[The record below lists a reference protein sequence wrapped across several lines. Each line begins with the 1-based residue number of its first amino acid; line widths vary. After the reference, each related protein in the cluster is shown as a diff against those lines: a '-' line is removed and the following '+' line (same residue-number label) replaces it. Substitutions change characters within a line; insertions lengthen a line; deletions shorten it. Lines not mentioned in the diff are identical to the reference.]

1 MFNELEIGVLM
12 NKRRILALMIVLLM
26 ASATGCGK
34 SDINIESDEES
45 SGSEASVEV
54 VSGVSA
60 DSAEEDSASVLDSSE
75 DYWSKLYSEAKEC
88 PNAANFE
95 GEWYG
100 GEHSS
105 YSGEITITDQSEK
118 GFHFSGFF
126 YYYLHT
132 GEIEGDALF
141 VKDNV
146 AVYKYTEAEDEYLSF
161 EMDGDT
167 MHVKQEGLLGL
178 GMNVWAGRDYTREK
192 KAFIN
197 DDILNKSSKLKQTV
211 LSYSLLFES
220 KVSEINNTK
229 KTDKKAEL
237 FQDLSDIVNKM
248 KTETEKFNTDAS
260 DAMNRFIPTA
270 IQTKNQFYA
279 QVSKYLK
286 NGIPQDFN
294 LENKEYENAF
304 IDAMIETLAYKG
316 AQLY

>member
-1 MFNELEIGVLM
+1 
-12 NKRRILALMIVLLM
+12 MIVLLM

-34 SDINIESDEES
+34 DEVNIESGEES
-45 SGSEASVEV
+45 TSSEASVEV
-54 VSGVSA
+54 VSGASV
-60 DSAEEDSASVLDSSE
+60 DSAEGDSASVLDSSE

-95 GEWYG
+95 GKWYG

-167 MHVKQEGLLGL
+167 VHVKQVGLFGF
-178 GMNVWAGRDYTREK
+178 GMNVWAGRDYTRDK
-192 KAFIN
+192 KAFKN
-197 DDILNKSSKLKQTV
+197 DDILNKAYTESQLSEIKKLIGDDELYENNFKFGTEIGAVGYKDTETKSGEKCRFVDCLVPTYGTEYTAVLMDNGKIYLKLKVYGTCDKLYTNDSAYTGEDV
-211 LSYSLLFES
+211 PET
-220 KVSEINNTK
+220 VSE
-229 KTDKKAEL
+229 
-237 FQDLSDIVNKM
+237 
-248 KTETEKFNTDAS
+248 
-260 DAMNRFIPTA
+260 
-270 IQTKNQFYA
+270 
-279 QVSKYLK
+279 
-286 NGIPQDFN
+286 
-294 LENKEYENAF
+294 
-304 IDAMIETLAYKG
+304 
-316 AQLY
+316 

>member
-1 MFNELEIGVLM
+1 M
-12 NKRRILALMIVLLM
+12 NKRRILALMLVLLM

-34 SDINIESDEES
+34 DEVNIESGEES
-45 SGSEASVEV
+45 TSSEASVEV
-54 VSGVSA
+54 VSCASV

-95 GEWYG
+95 GKWYG

-141 VKDNV
+141 VKNNV

-167 MHVKQEGLLGL
+167 VHVKQVGLLGL
-178 GMNVWAGRDYTREK
+178 GMNVWAGRDYTQDK

-197 DDILNKSSKLKQTV
+197 DDILNKAYTESQLSEIKKLIGDDELYEDYFKFGTEIGAVGYKDTETKSGEKCRFVDCLVPTYGTEYTAVLMDNGKIYLKLKVYGTCDKLYTNDSAYTGEDV
-211 LSYSLLFES
+211 PET
-220 KVSEINNTK
+220 VSE
-229 KTDKKAEL
+229 
-237 FQDLSDIVNKM
+237 
-248 KTETEKFNTDAS
+248 
-260 DAMNRFIPTA
+260 
-270 IQTKNQFYA
+270 
-279 QVSKYLK
+279 
-286 NGIPQDFN
+286 
-294 LENKEYENAF
+294 
-304 IDAMIETLAYKG
+304 
-316 AQLY
+316 

>member
-1 MFNELEIGVLM
+1 M
-12 NKRRILALMIVLLM
+12 NKRRILVLMIVLLM
-26 ASATGCGK
+26 ASAIGCGK
-34 SDINIESDEES
+34 DEVNIESGEES
-45 SGSEASVEV
+45 TSSESSVEV
-54 VSGVSA
+54 VFGASV

-88 PNAANFE
+88 PNAADFE
-95 GEWYG
+95 GKWYG

-167 MHVKQEGLLGL
+167 VHVKQVGLLGL
-178 GMNVWAGRDYTREK
+178 GMNVWAGRDYTRDK

-197 DDILNKSSKLKQTV
+197 DDILNKAYTESQLSEIKKLIGDDELYEDYFKFGTEIGAVGYKDTETKSGEKCRFVDCLVPTYGTEYTAVLMDNGKIYLKLKVYGTCDK
-211 LSYSLLFES
+211 LFTNDSAYTGEDVPET
-220 KVSEINNTK
+220 VSE
-229 KTDKKAEL
+229 
-237 FQDLSDIVNKM
+237 
-248 KTETEKFNTDAS
+248 
-260 DAMNRFIPTA
+260 
-270 IQTKNQFYA
+270 
-279 QVSKYLK
+279 
-286 NGIPQDFN
+286 
-294 LENKEYENAF
+294 
-304 IDAMIETLAYKG
+304 
-316 AQLY
+316 

>member
-12 NKRRILALMIVLLM
+12 NKRRILALMLVLLM

-34 SDINIESDEES
+34 DEVNIESGEES
-45 SGSEASVEV
+45 TSSEASVEV
-54 VSGVSA
+54 VSGASV

-75 DYWSKLYSEAKEC
+75 DYWAKLYSEAKEC
-88 PNAANFE
+88 PNAADFE
-95 GEWYG
+95 GKWYG

-167 MHVKQEGLLGL
+167 VHVKQVGLLGF
-178 GMNVWAGRDYTREK
+178 GMNVWAGRDYTRDK
-192 KAFIN
+192 KAFKN
-197 DDILNKSSKLKQTV
+197 DDILNKAYTESQLSEIKKLIGDDELYEDYFKFGTEIGAVGYKDTETKSGEKCRFVDCLVPTYGTEYTAVLMDNGKIYLKLKVYGTC
-211 LSYSLLFES
+211 
-220 KVSEINNTK
+220 
-229 KTDKKAEL
+229 DKLYTNDSAYTGE
-237 FQDLSDIVNKM
+237 DVP
-248 KTETEKFNTDAS
+248 ET
-260 DAMNRFIPTA
+260 
-270 IQTKNQFYA
+270 
-279 QVSKYLK
+279 VSK
-286 NGIPQDFN
+286 
-294 LENKEYENAF
+294 
-304 IDAMIETLAYKG
+304 
-316 AQLY
+316 

>member
-1 MFNELEIGVLM
+1 M

-34 SDINIESDEES
+34 DEVNIESGEES
-45 SGSEASVEV
+45 TSSEASVEV
-54 VSGVSA
+54 VSGASV

-95 GEWYG
+95 GKWYG

-167 MHVKQEGLLGL
+167 VHVKQVGLLGL
-178 GMNVWAGRDYTREK
+178 GMNVWAGRDYTRDK

-197 DDILNKSSKLKQTV
+197 DDILNKAYTESQLSEIKKLIGDDELYEDYFKFGTEIGAVGYKDTETKSGEKCRFVDCLVPTYGTEYAAVLMDNGKIYLKLKVYGTCDKLYTNDSAYTGEDV
-211 LSYSLLFES
+211 PET
-220 KVSEINNTK
+220 VSE
-229 KTDKKAEL
+229 
-237 FQDLSDIVNKM
+237 
-248 KTETEKFNTDAS
+248 
-260 DAMNRFIPTA
+260 
-270 IQTKNQFYA
+270 
-279 QVSKYLK
+279 
-286 NGIPQDFN
+286 
-294 LENKEYENAF
+294 
-304 IDAMIETLAYKG
+304 
-316 AQLY
+316 

>member
-1 MFNELEIGVLM
+1 M
-12 NKRRILALMIVLLM
+12 NKRRILALMLVMLM
-26 ASATGCGK
+26 SSATGCGK
-34 SDINIESDEES
+34 SDVNIESGEES
-45 SGSEASVEV
+45 SSSEASVEV

-95 GEWYG
+95 GKWYG

-167 MHVKQEGLLGL
+167 VHVKQVGLLGL
-178 GMNVWAGRDYTREK
+178 GMNVWAGRDYTRDK

-197 DDILNKSSKLKQTV
+197 DDILNKAYTESQLSEIKKLIGDDELYEDYFKFGTEIGAVGYKDTETKSGEKCRFVDCLVPTYGTEYTAVLMDNGKIYLKLKVYGTCDKLYTNDSAYTGEDV
-211 LSYSLLFES
+211 PET
-220 KVSEINNTK
+220 VSE
-229 KTDKKAEL
+229 
-237 FQDLSDIVNKM
+237 
-248 KTETEKFNTDAS
+248 
-260 DAMNRFIPTA
+260 
-270 IQTKNQFYA
+270 
-279 QVSKYLK
+279 
-286 NGIPQDFN
+286 
-294 LENKEYENAF
+294 
-304 IDAMIETLAYKG
+304 
-316 AQLY
+316 

>member
-26 ASATGCGK
+26 ASAAGCGK
-34 SDINIESDEES
+34 DEVNIESGEES
-45 SGSEASVEV
+45 TSSEASVEV
-54 VSGVSA
+54 VSGASV

-95 GEWYG
+95 GKWYG

-167 MHVKQEGLLGL
+167 VHVKQVGLLGL
-178 GMNVWAGRDYTREK
+178 GMNVWAGRDYTRDK

-197 DDILNKSSKLKQTV
+197 DDILNKAYTESQLSEIKKLIGDDELYEDYFKFGTEIGAVGYKDTETKSGEKCRFVDCLVPTYGTEYAAVLMDNGKIYLKLKVYGTCDKLYTNDSAYTGEDV
-211 LSYSLLFES
+211 PET
-220 KVSEINNTK
+220 VSE
-229 KTDKKAEL
+229 
-237 FQDLSDIVNKM
+237 
-248 KTETEKFNTDAS
+248 
-260 DAMNRFIPTA
+260 
-270 IQTKNQFYA
+270 
-279 QVSKYLK
+279 
-286 NGIPQDFN
+286 
-294 LENKEYENAF
+294 
-304 IDAMIETLAYKG
+304 
-316 AQLY
+316 

>member
-34 SDINIESDEES
+34 DEVNIESGEES
-45 SGSEASVEV
+45 TSSEASVEV
-54 VSGVSA
+54 VSGASV

-95 GEWYG
+95 GKWYG

-167 MHVKQEGLLGL
+167 VHVKQVGLLGL
-178 GMNVWAGRDYTREK
+178 GMNVWAGRDYTRDK

-197 DDILNKSSKLKQTV
+197 DDILNKAYTESQLSEIKKLIGDDELYEDYFKFGTEIGAVGYKDTETKSGEKCRFVDCLVPTYGTEYTAVLMDNGKIYLKLKVYGTCDKLYTNDSAYTGEDV
-211 LSYSLLFES
+211 PET
-220 KVSEINNTK
+220 VSE
-229 KTDKKAEL
+229 
-237 FQDLSDIVNKM
+237 
-248 KTETEKFNTDAS
+248 
-260 DAMNRFIPTA
+260 
-270 IQTKNQFYA
+270 
-279 QVSKYLK
+279 
-286 NGIPQDFN
+286 
-294 LENKEYENAF
+294 
-304 IDAMIETLAYKG
+304 
-316 AQLY
+316 

>member
-1 MFNELEIGVLM
+1 M

-34 SDINIESDEES
+34 SDINNESDEES
-45 SGSEASVEV
+45 SG
-54 VSGVSA
+54 
-60 DSAEEDSASVLDSSE
+60 SE

-88 PNAANFE
+88 PNAANFV

-146 AVYKYTEAEDEYLSF
+146 AVYKSTESEDEYLRF

-197 DDILNKSSKLKQTV
+197 DDILNKAYTESQLSEIKKLIGDELYENHFKFGTEIGAVGYKDTETKSGEKCRFVDCLVPTYGTEYTAVLMDDGKIYLKLKVYGTCDKLYTNDSAYTGEDV
-211 LSYSLLFES
+211 PET
-220 KVSEINNTK
+220 VSE
-229 KTDKKAEL
+229 
-237 FQDLSDIVNKM
+237 
-248 KTETEKFNTDAS
+248 
-260 DAMNRFIPTA
+260 
-270 IQTKNQFYA
+270 
-279 QVSKYLK
+279 
-286 NGIPQDFN
+286 
-294 LENKEYENAF
+294 
-304 IDAMIETLAYKG
+304 
-316 AQLY
+316 